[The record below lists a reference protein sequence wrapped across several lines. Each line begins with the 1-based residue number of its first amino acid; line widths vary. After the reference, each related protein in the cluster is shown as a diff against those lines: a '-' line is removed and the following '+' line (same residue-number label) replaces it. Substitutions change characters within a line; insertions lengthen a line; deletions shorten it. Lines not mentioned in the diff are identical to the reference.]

1 MSHPENFNT
10 PEETSKNEKGKSQ
23 ILRRTLLIGGIGA
36 GITAIVGGGS
46 VIGKSL
52 ANYGNEAPTPE
63 PAPKPPVESETP
75 TETEV
80 PVETEKPS
88 AETPTEVEP
97 HVYGGIETD
106 QSYEDFVEAM
116 KFQPGMTDEELANKF
131 LSAYNFA
138 IMGNTS
144 ETVYN
149 MFEEDSSGYT
159 NLLEDRTDETANAF
173 GEAMFGEGWRSDSG
187 DRDRRD
193 FIAEVSQTGYDSAMR
208 WIFTRHE
215 SNEGNYVRSIEL
227 GAISSE
233 DISDMQGGT
242 FKVLTVKGIESVDG
256 DYIDA
261 SFLDDIDEEILDRGK
276 VRGFRLYFKSDSE
289 NEFGRPVLNTVSW
302 HDSVAN
308 A

>member
-10 PEETSKNEKGKSQ
+10 PEETSKNEKEEKKPT
-23 ILRRTLLIGGIGA
+23 RRGLLIGLGA
-36 GITAIVGGGS
+36 GAATLIAACGE
-46 VIGKSL
+46 K
-52 ANYGNEAPTPE
+52 EPAPTPE
-63 PAPKPPVESETP
+63 PTSKPPVESETP

-88 AETPTEVEP
+88 AETPNEVEP

-106 QSYEDFVEAM
+106 QSYEDFVEMM
-116 KFQPGMTDEELANKF
+116 KFQPGMTDEELAEKF
-131 LSAYNFA
+131 ISAYNFA

-159 NLLEDRTDETANAF
+159 NLLEDRTDETANAL
-173 GEAMFGEGWRSDSG
+173 GEAMFGEGWRNDSG
-187 DRDRRD
+187 DRNRRD

-208 WIFTRHE
+208 WLFTRHE

-227 GAISSE
+227 GAFSSE

-256 DYIDA
+256 DYISE
-261 SFLDDIDEEILDRGK
+261 SFLEDIDEEILDRGK

-302 HDSVAN
+302 HDSAAN
-308 A
+308 T